1 MNRWSTA
8 IVLSAFGLLSA
19 CKDDPTQSEQY
30 KGLSTEKATV
40 DAALAERDSSL
51 NVLFGSFNRI
61 SENLRTIREKQGMI
75 GGVKVEGEP
84 SQDMEQ
90 RILGDLQQIDEL
102 LSENKALIAKLRKE
116 TKANAGAIAALQ
128 RTVEELERTVA
139 EKDAEIGG
147 LKEQLASA
155 NSSLATLMEMY
166 RDKEQQANMQRNE
179 LNTAHYVIGTAKE
192 LKEKGIVT
200 KEGGL
205 AGIGATKKLNA
216 DALGDGHFKQI
227 DITQTLELPIASKKA
242 RLLTTHP
249 QGSYRFEG
257 EVEKLVI
264 TDPQA
269 FWSASKY
276 LVVMAD

>member
-1 MNRWSTA
+1 MNRLSSA
-8 IVLSAFGLLSA
+8 LILSAFVLATA
-19 CKDDPTQSEQY
+19 CKDDPTQSDQY
-30 KGLSTEKATV
+30 KGLATEKATV

-61 SENLRTIREKQGMI
+61 SENLRTIREKQGLI
-75 GGVKVEGEP
+75 GDVKVEGEP

-90 RILGDLQQIDEL
+90 RIVSDLQQIDEL
-102 LSENKALIAKLRKE
+102 LSENKMLIAKLRKE
-116 TKANAGAIAALQ
+116 AKANAGAIAALQ

-227 DITQTLELPIASKKA
+227 DITQTLEVPIAAKKA

-257 EVEKLVI
+257 EVDKLVI

>member
-8 IVLSAFGLLSA
+8 IILSAFGLLSA

-30 KGLSTEKATV
+30 KGLSSEKATV

-75 GGVKVEGEP
+75 GEVKVEGEP

-102 LSENKALIAKLRKE
+102 LSENKALIAKLRRE
-116 TKANAGAIAALQ
+116 AKANAALQ

-179 LNTAHYVIGTAKE
+179 LNTAHFVIGTAKE

-227 DITQTLELPIASKKA
+227 DITQTLELPIAAKKA

-276 LVVMAD
+276 LVVMAE

>member
-1 MNRWSTA
+1 MTRWSTA
-8 IVLSAFGLLSA
+8 VILTALGLFTA
-19 CKDDPTQSEQY
+19 CKEDPTQSEQY
-30 KGLSTEKATV
+30 KGLATEKATV

-61 SENLRTIREKQGMI
+61 SENLRTIREKQGLI
-75 GGVKVEGEP
+75 GDVKVEGEP

-90 RILGDLQQIDEL
+90 RIVSDLQQIDEL
-102 LSENKALIAKLRKE
+102 LSENKVLIAKLRKE
-116 TKANAGAIAALQ
+116 AKANAGAIAALQ

-205 AGIGATKKLNA
+205 AGIGASRKLNA

-227 DITQTLELPIASKKA
+227 DITQTLELPIAAKKA

-257 EVEKLVI
+257 EVDKLI
-264 TDPQA
+264 ISDPQA

>member
-1 MNRWSTA
+1 MNRLSTA
-8 IVLSAFGLLSA
+8 LILSALVLATA
-19 CKDDPTQSEQY
+19 CKDDPTQSDQY
-30 KGLSTEKATV
+30 KGLATEKATV

-61 SENLRTIREKQGMI
+61 SENLRTIREKQGLI
-75 GGVKVEGEP
+75 GDVKVEGEP

-90 RILGDLQQIDEL
+90 RIVSDLQQIDEL
-102 LSENKALIAKLRKE
+102 LSENKMLIAKLRKE
-116 TKANAGAIAALQ
+116 AKANAGAIAALQ

-166 RDKEQQANMQRNE
+166 RDKEQQASMQRNE

-227 DITQTLELPIASKKA
+227 DITQTLELPIAAKKA

-257 EVEKLVI
+257 EVDKLVI

>member
-1 MNRWSTA
+1 MNRLSTA
-8 IVLSAFGLLSA
+8 LLLSAFVLATA
-19 CKDDPTQSEQY
+19 CKDDPMQSDQY
-30 KGLSTEKATV
+30 KGLATEKATV

-61 SENLRTIREKQGMI
+61 SENLRTIREKQGLI
-75 GGVKVEGEP
+75 GDVKVEGEP

-90 RILGDLQQIDEL
+90 RIVSDLQQIDEL
-102 LSENKALIAKLRKE
+102 LSENKMLIAKLRKE
-116 TKANAGAIAALQ
+116 AKANAGAIAALQ

-205 AGIGATKKLNA
+205 AGIGASKKLNA

-227 DITQTLELPIASKKA
+227 DITQTLELPIAAKKA

-257 EVEKLVI
+257 EVDKLVI

>member
-19 CKDDPTQSEQY
+19 CKDDPTQSEPY

-61 SENLRTIREKQGMI
+61 SENLRTIRAKQGMI

>member
-8 IVLSAFGLLSA
+8 IILSAFGLLSA

-30 KGLSTEKATV
+30 KGLSSEKATV

-75 GGVKVEGEP
+75 GEVKVEGEP

-102 LSENKALIAKLRKE
+102 LSENKALIAKLRRE
-116 TKANAGAIAALQ
+116 AKANAGAIAALQ

-179 LNTAHYVIGTAKE
+179 LNTAHFVIGTAKE

-227 DITQTLELPIASKKA
+227 DITQTMELPIAAKKA

-276 LVVMAD
+276 LVVMAE

>member
-128 RTVEELERTVA
+128 RTVEELEWTVA

>member
-1 MNRWSTA
+1 MTRTFLPFLLATA
-8 IVLSAFGLLSA
+8 LLTA
-19 CKDDPTQSEQY
+19 CKEDPAQSEQY
-30 KGLSTEKATV
+30 KELATEKASV
-40 DAALAERDSSL
+40 DDALAQRDSSL

-61 SENLRTIREKQGMI
+61 SENLRSIREKQGAI
-75 GGVKVEGEP
+75 GAVRTEGEP
-84 SQDMEQ
+84 DQDMEQ
-90 RILGDLQQIDEL
+90 RIMADLQQIDEL
-102 LSENKALIAKLRKE
+102 LSENKTLIARLRKE
-116 TKANAGAIAALQ
+116 AKANAGAIAALE

-166 RDKEQQANMQRNE
+166 RDKEQQANLQRNE
-179 LNTAHYVIGTAKE
+179 LNTAHYVIGSAKE

-205 AGIGATKKLNA
+205 AGLGATRKLNA
-216 DALGDGHFKQI
+216 EALGDGHFKTI
-227 DITQTLELPIASKKA
+227 DITRTLELPIAGKKV

-249 QGSYRFEG
+249 QGSYRLEG

-264 TDPQA
+264 TDPQR

-276 LVVMAD
+276 LVVQVD

>member
-8 IVLSAFGLLSA
+8 IILSAFGLLSA

-30 KGLSTEKATV
+30 KGLSSEKATV

-75 GGVKVEGEP
+75 GEVKVEGEP

-102 LSENKALIAKLRKE
+102 LSENKALIAKLRRE
-116 TKANAGAIAALQ
+116 AKANAGAIAALQ

-179 LNTAHYVIGTAKE
+179 LNTAHFVIGTAKE

-227 DITQTLELPIASKKA
+227 DITQTLELPIAAKKA

-276 LVVMAD
+276 LVVMAE

>member
-8 IVLSAFGLLSA
+8 LILTTLGLLTA
-19 CKDDPTQSEQY
+19 CKDDPTQSEEY
-30 KGLSTEKATV
+30 KGLATDKATV

-75 GGVKVEGEP
+75 GGVKAEGEP
-84 SQDMEQ
+84 DQDMEQ
-90 RILGDLQQIDEL
+90 RIVGDLQQIDEL

-116 TKANAGAIAALQ
+116 AKANAGAIAALQ
-128 RTVEELERTVA
+128 RTVEELERAVA

-216 DALGDGHFKQI
+216 DALGDGHFKAI
-227 DITQTLELPIASKKA
+227 DITQTLELPIAAKKA